1 MIELR
6 MLGRLSLT
14 GADGGEVRTLLGQP
28 RRFALL
34 AYLAAAT
41 PLGFH
46 RRDSLLA
53 LFWPELDQEHART
66 ALRQA
71 LRVLRTALGSG
82 VLVNRGDE
90 DVGLDFGQ
98 VWSDVAALERAVDA
112 GEWLEATDLY
122 RGPLL
127 EGFFISDGPEFE
139 SWLETERTR
148 LRETASRA
156 AQALIEQCESRG
168 NLTTA
173 AHWARRAVELAPND
187 EALVRRLISVLDHH
201 GDRASALQAYQ
212 AFAQRLAAE
221 YEAEPAAE
229 TQALVAAVRARERVT
244 PRVQL
249 AAVDLLPRV
258 RAGLRERYRI
268 ERELARGRTAT
279 VFLAHDS
286 RHDRPVALKVL
297 HPEIAA
303 AVGPERFLR
312 EIQLAARLEHPHIVG
327 LHDSG
332 EADGLLYFV
341 MPYVVGESLRDRL
354 DREPQLP
361 ITDALRIAGDVAAAL
376 GYAHG
381 LGVVHRDIKPENI
394 LLADGRALVADFGI
408 ARAISAAGSD
418 RLTETGIA
426 LGTPAYMSP
435 EQATEDGE
443 VDGRSD
449 VYALGCVVYEMLA
462 GTPPFTGPNA
472 QAILAR
478 HAIDPVAPIRTVRD
492 TVAEGI
498 EGAVLKALAKVP
510 ADRFPS
516 ADAFAHALA
525 APSIERR
532 ARVHLP
538 RTRKA
543 RLALGVGLSAVTVV
557 ALLVGLDVGGR
568 QGHARVTTGRTW
580 LRSVAVLPLD
590 NLSGDTTQDGFS
602 DGMTTALIT
611 DLGRIRT
618 VRVISKRSVMP
629 FKTTALPA
637 RAIGESL
644 HVDALLEGGVER
656 VGDRFRVDLELLDAA
671 SGSQLWAD
679 RFEDATQ
686 NRFAVQDAA
695 ARGVLSALKLPVTAT
710 EARTLRTPPTSNLE
724 AYDLFLRGKIRVR
737 HETRADDSIAI
748 ALLQGAVALD
758 PSFAVAHA
766 WLARAYTLRVAQF
779 APRDSAA
786 LEGAFLATEKA
797 LQLDPDLAE
806 AHFARANL
814 LWGATKQFAHE
825 RAIQEDRR
833 AVELSPNLDA
843 AHHHL
848 GLVYMHIGLLDKA
861 VEELRKTL
869 AIDPGDWMAQERIG
883 QAELWQGRYE
893 EGYRIVQKVPPEYNP
908 PLWHADATWALIQLG
923 RTQDASALIEH
934 YLQDHPEDRGGLM
947 TGLRAVVFA
956 KQGDAR
962 RAEADIQSAIQ
973 KGKGFVH
980 FHHTAYSIASAY
992 ALLRKPRAAVEWLR
1006 RTAENGLPCY
1016 PLFASDRNLDNIRND
1031 PGFVSFQREQKAQWE
1046 RYRAAL

>member
-14 GADGGEVRTLLGQP
+14 GADGREVRMLLGQP

-41 PLGFH
+41 PPGFH

-90 DVGLDFGQ
+90 DVGLDFEQ
-98 VWSDVAALERAVDA
+98 VWSDVAAFVHAIDA
-112 GEWLEATDLY
+112 GAWLEATDLY

-127 EGFFISDGPEFE
+127 EGFFISDAPDFE
-139 SWLETERTR
+139 RWLESERAR
-148 LRETASRA
+148 LREAAVRA
-156 AQALIEQCESRG
+156 ARALIEQCESRG

-221 YEAEPAAE
+221 YDAEPAAE
-229 TQALVAAVRARERVT
+229 TQALVAAVRARERVA

-258 RAGLRERYRI
+258 RAGLGERYRI

-279 VFLAHDS
+279 VFLAHDL

-312 EIQLAARLEHPHIVG
+312 EIQLAARLDHPHIVA

-341 MPYVVGESLRDRL
+341 MPFVVGESLRDRL

-361 ITDALRIAGDVAAAL
+361 IADALGIAGDVADAL
-376 GYAHG
+376 GYAHR

-408 ARAISAAGSD
+408 ARAISSAGSD

-435 EQATEDGE
+435 EQANEGGP

-449 VYALGCVVYEMLA
+449 LYALGCVVYEMLA
-462 GTPPFTGPNA
+462 GAPPFNGPTA

-478 HAIDPVAPIRTVRD
+478 HAVDPVAPIRTVRD
-492 TVAEGI
+492 TVSPGVER
-498 EGAVLKALAKVP
+498 AVLKALAKVP
-510 ADRFPS
+510 ADRH
-516 ADAFAHALA
+516 AGAAEFAQALA
-525 APSIERR
+525 ASSLEPKPAVRG
-532 ARVHLP
+532 ARSRSVMVALAAGLP
-538 RTRKA
+538 A
-543 RLALGVGLSAVTVV
+543 VV
-557 ALLVGLDVGGR
+557 ALLIGFNVGGWR
-568 QGHARVTTGRTW
+568 QHLWAKSGGTW

-590 NLSGDTTQDGFS
+590 NLSGDTTQDAFA

-618 VRVISKRSVMP
+618 LRVISKRSVMS
-629 FKTTALPA
+629 FKATPLPA

-644 HVDALLEGGVER
+644 HVDALLEGGVQR
-656 VGDRFRVDLELLDAA
+656 LGNRFRVDLELLDAA

-695 ARGVLSALKLPVTAT
+695 ARGVLSALKLPVTAA
-710 EARTLRTPPTSNLE
+710 EARTLRTPRTGNLE
-724 AYDLFLRGKIRVR
+724 AYDFFLRGKIRVR

-748 ALLQGAVALD
+748 ALLQRAVALD
-758 PSFAVAHA
+758 PSFADAHA

-779 APRDSAA
+779 EPRDSAA

-797 LQLDPDLAE
+797 LQLNPDLPE

-814 LWGATKQFAHE
+814 IWGATKQFAHE

-848 GLVYMHIGLLDKA
+848 ALVYMHIGLLDKA
-861 VEELRKTL
+861 VEELRTTL

-883 QAELWQGRYE
+883 QAELWRGRYE
-893 EGYRIVQKVPPEYNP
+893 EGFSILKTVPPEYNP
-908 PLWHADATWALIQLG
+908 AFWTSDATWSLIQLG
-923 RTQDASALIEH
+923 RTGDASTLIER
-934 YLQDHPEDRGGLM
+934 YLHDHPEDRGGLM
-947 TGLRAVVFA
+947 TGLRAVLFA

-962 RAEADIQSAIQ
+962 GAEADIQSAIE

-992 ALLRKPRAAVEWLR
+992 ALLRQPHASVDWLR
-1006 RTAENGLPCY
+1006 RAAAEGLPCY
-1016 PLFASDRNLDNIRND
+1016 PLFVSDHNFDNIRND
-1031 PGFVSFQREQKAQWE
+1031 PGFVAFLREQKAQWE
-1046 RYRAAL
+1046 RWRATL

>member
-41 PLGFH
+41 PPGFH

-53 LFWPELDQEHART
+53 LFWPELDQDHART

-71 LRVLRTALGSG
+71 LRVLRSALGSG
-82 VLVNRGDE
+82 VVVGRGDE
-90 DVGLDFGQ
+90 DLGLDFGQ
-98 VWSDVAALERAVDA
+98 VWSDVGAFERAIAA
-112 GEWLEATDLY
+112 GEPLEAMDLY

-127 EGFFISDGPEFE
+127 EGFFISDAPDFE
-139 SWLETERTR
+139 RWLETARAR
-148 LRETASRA
+148 LQDAASRA
-156 AQALIEQCESRG
+156 ARALVEQCESRG

-173 AHWARRAVELAPND
+173 AHWARRAVALTPHD
-187 EALVRRLISVLDHH
+187 EALLRRLIALLDRH
-201 GDRASALQAYQ
+201 GDRAGALEAYE
-212 AFAQRLAAE
+212 AFTLKLAEE
-221 YEAEPAAE
+221 YAAEPAAE
-229 TQALVAAVRARERVT
+229 TQALVAAVRARER
-244 PRVQL
+244 
-249 AAVDLLPRV
+249 AAPVRLPAMDLLARL
-258 RAGLRERYRI
+258 RTGLAGRYRI

-279 VFLAHDS
+279 VFLAHDL
-286 RHDRPVALKVL
+286 RHDRAAAIKVL
-297 HPEIAA
+297 HPELAA
-303 AVGPERFLR
+303 AVGPVRFLR
-312 EIQLAARLEHPHIVG
+312 EIQFAARLDHAHIVA

-332 EADGLLYFV
+332 EVDGLLYFV

-361 ITDALRIAGDVAAAL
+361 IAEALR
-376 GYAHG
+376 
-381 LGVVHRDIKPENI
+381 
-394 LLADGRALVADFGI
+394 RALVADFGI
-408 ARAISAAGSD
+408 ARAITAAGD
-418 RLTETGIA
+418 ERITETGIA
-426 LGTPAYMSP
+426 LGTPTYMSP

-492 TVAEGI
+492 TVAEGL

-516 ADAFAHALA
+516 AAAFAHALA

-532 ARVHLP
+532 ARVRLP

-543 RLALGVGLSAVTVV
+543 RLAVGVGLSAVAVV

-568 QGHARVTTGRTW
+568 QGHARVTTGGTW

-590 NLSGDTTQDGFS
+590 NLSGDTTQDGFA

-656 VGDRFRVDLELLDAA
+656 LGERFRVDLELLDAA

-848 GLVYMHIGLLDKA
+848 GLVYTHIGLLDKA
-861 VEELRKTL
+861 LEELRKTL

-962 RAEADIQSAIQ
+962 RAETDIQSAVE

-992 ALLRKPRAAVEWLR
+992 ALLRQSHASVDWLR
-1006 RTAENGLPCY
+1006 RAAAEGLPCY
-1016 PLFASDRNLDNIRND
+1016 PLFVSDHNLDNIRND
-1031 PGFVSFQREQKAQWE
+1031 AGFVSFLREQKAQWE
-1046 RYRAAL
+1046 RRRATL

>member
-14 GADGGEVRTLLGQP
+14 AADGREVRTLLGQP

-41 PLGFH
+41 PPGLH
-46 RRDSLLA
+46 RRDSLVA

-71 LRVLRTALGSG
+71 LRVLRAALGPGAVVS
-82 VLVNRGDE
+82 RGDE
-90 DVGLDFGQ
+90 EVGLDVDR
-98 VWSDVAALERAVDA
+98 VWCDVAAFDRAVDGGA
-112 GEWLEATDLY
+112 SREALDLY

-139 SWLETERTR
+139 RWLERERAR
-148 LRETASRA
+148 LREAAARA
-156 AQALIEQCESRG
+156 AQGLIEQCESRG

-173 AHWARRAVELAPND
+173 THWARRAVELAPND

-229 TQALVAAVRARERVT
+229 TQALVAAVRARAQGT
-244 PRVQL
+244 PPVPL
-249 AAVDLLPRV
+249 PAVDLLARLQ
-258 RAGLRERYRI
+258 AGLAGRYRI

-279 VFLAHDS
+279 VFLAHDMK
-286 RHDRPVALKVL
+286 HDRQVALKVL
-297 HPEIAA
+297 HTELAA
-303 AVGPERFLR
+303 AVGPERFVR
-312 EIQLAARLEHPHIVG
+312 EIQFAARLDHPHIVA

-332 EADGLLYFV
+332 EAHGLLYFV
-341 MPYVVGESLRDRL
+341 MPYVAGESLRDRL
-354 DREPQLP
+354 DREAQLP
-361 ITDALRIAGDVAAAL
+361 IAEALSIAGDVADAL
-376 GYAHG
+376 GYAHS

-394 LLADGRALVADFGI
+394 LLADGRALVTDFGI
-408 ARAISAAGSD
+408 ARAINAAGSD

-435 EQATEDGE
+435 EQGTEEGG

-449 VYALGCVVYEMLA
+449 LYALGCVVYEMLTGA
-462 GTPPFTGPNA
+462 PPFTGPTA

-478 HAIDPVAPIRTVRD
+478 HAVDPVAPIRTVRD
-492 TVAEGI
+492 TVSEGV
-498 EGAVLKALAKVP
+498 ERAVLKALAKVP
-510 ADRFPS
+510 ADRYPS
-516 ADAFAHALA
+516 AAAFAHALTV
-525 APSIERR
+525 PGLPV
-532 ARVHLP
+532 RVP

-543 RLALGVGLSAVTVV
+543 RLVIGASLSAVAAL
-557 ALLVGLDVGGR
+557 ALLVGFNLGGWR
-568 QGHARVTTGRTW
+568 GRASANGGATW
-580 LRSVAVLPLD
+580 LRSIAVLPLD
-590 NLSGDTTQDGFS
+590 NLSRDSMQDAFA

-611 DLGRIRT
+611 DLGRIRAL
-618 VRVISKRSVMP
+618 RVIAKRAVIP
-629 FKTTALPA
+629 FKGSALPA
-637 RAIGESL
+637 HLIAESL
-644 HVDALLEGGVER
+644 HADVLVEGGIER
-656 VGDRFRVDLELLDAA
+656 SGDRFRLDLQLIDAA

-686 NRFAVQDAA
+686 NRFSVQDTASRSVVAA
-695 ARGVLSALKLPVTAT
+695 LNVPLTAA
-710 EARTLRTPPTSNLE
+710 ESQTLRTPPTSNLE
-724 AYDLFLRGKIRVR
+724 AYDFFLRGKIRVR

-748 ALLQGAVALD
+748 ALLQRAVALD

-779 APRDSAA
+779 DPRDSAA

-797 LQLDPDLAE
+797 FQLNPDLAE

-814 LWGATKQFAHE
+814 IWGATKQFAHE

-848 GLVYMHIGLLDKA
+848 GLVYTHIGLLDKA
-861 VEELRKTL
+861 LEELRKTL
-869 AIDPGDWMAQERIG
+869 AIDPGDWMAQQRV
-883 QAELWQGRYE
+883 AETQLLQGRYE
-893 EGYRIVQKVPPEYNP
+893 EGYRILQTVPPEYNP
-908 PLWHADATWALIQLG
+908 PFWNFDATWALIELG
-923 RTQDASALIEH
+923 RNDDASALIAR
-934 YLQDHPEDRGGLM
+934 YLHDHPEDRGGLM
-947 TGLRAVVFA
+947 TSLRAIVSA
-956 KQGDAR
+956 KRGDAR
-962 RAEADIQSAIQ
+962 RAETDIQSAIQ

-980 FHHTAYSIASAY
+980 FHHTEYDIAAAY
-992 ALLRKPRAAVEWLR
+992 ALLRQPRASVEWLR
-1006 RTAENGLPCY
+1006 RAAAEGWPCY
-1016 PLFASDRNLDNIRND
+1016 PLFASDRNLDNIRSD
-1031 PGFVSFQREQKAQWE
+1031 PAFVAFLREQETQWE
-1046 RYRAAL
+1046 RWRATL

>member
-14 GADGGEVRTLLGQP
+14 AADGREVRTLLGQP

-41 PLGFH
+41 PPGFH

-90 DVGLDFGQ
+90 DVGLDFGL
-98 VWSDVAALERAVDA
+98 VWSDVAAFERASDA

-139 SWLETERTR
+139 RWLESERAR
-148 LRETASRA
+148 LREEAARA
-156 AQALIEQCESRG
+156 ARALIEQCESRG

-187 EALVRRLISVLDHH
+187 EALVRRLISVLDQH

-212 AFAQRLAAE
+212 AFARRLAAE
-221 YEAEPAAE
+221 YDAEPAAE
-229 TQALVAAVRARERVT
+229 TQALVAAVRARERVA

-249 AAVDLLPRV
+249 AAADLLPRV
-258 RAGLRERYRI
+258 RAGLGERYWI

-297 HPEIAA
+297 HPEIAT

-312 EIQLAARLEHPHIVG
+312 EIQLAARLDHPHIVA

-354 DREPQLP
+354 DREPQLS
-361 ITDALRIAGDVAAAL
+361 ITDALRIAGDVADAL

-435 EQATEDGE
+435 EQATEDGH

-449 VYALGCVVYEMLA
+449 LYALGCVVYEMLA
-462 GTPPFTGPNA
+462 GTPPFTGPTA

-478 HAIDPVAPIRTVRD
+478 HAVDPVAPIRTVRA
-492 TVAEGI
+492 TVSPGVER
-498 EGAVLKALAKVP
+498 AVLKALAKVP
-510 ADRFPS
+510 ADRH
-516 ADAFAHALA
+516 AGAAEFAQALA
-525 APSIERR
+525 ASSLEPKPWVSE
-532 ARVHLP
+532 ARSRSVVVALAAGLP
-538 RTRKA
+538 A
-543 RLALGVGLSAVTVV
+543 VV
-557 ALLVGLDVGGR
+557 ALLIGFNVGGWR
-568 QGHARVTTGRTW
+568 QHLWAKSGGTW

-590 NLSGDTTQDGFS
+590 NLSGDTTQDAFA

-618 VRVISKRSVMP
+618 LRVISKRSVMP

-644 HVDALLEGGVER
+644 HVDALLEGGVQR
-656 VGDRFRVDLELLDAA
+656 SGDRFRVDLELLDAA
-671 SGSQLWAD
+671 SGGQLWAD
-679 RFEDATQ
+679 RFEDLTQ
-686 NRFAVQDAA
+686 NRFAMQDAA
-695 ARGVLSALKLPVTAT
+695 ARGVLSALKLPVTAA

-724 AYDLFLRGKIRVR
+724 AYDFFLRGKIRVR
-737 HETRADDSIAI
+737 HETRPDDSIAI
-748 ALLQGAVALD
+748 ALLRRAVALD
-758 PSFAVAHA
+758 PSFGVAQA

-779 APRDSAA
+779 EPRDSAA
-786 LEGAFLATEKA
+786 LEGAFVATEKA
-797 LQLDPDLAE
+797 LQLDPSLAE

-848 GLVYMHIGLLDKA
+848 GLVYLHIGLLDKA
-861 VEELRKTL
+861 LEELRKTL

-883 QAELWQGRYE
+883 QTQLWQGRYE
-893 EGYRIVQKVPPEYNP
+893 EAYRILQTVPPEYNP
-908 PLWHADATWALIQLG
+908 PFWTSDATWALIQLG
-923 RTQDASALIEH
+923 RNDEAATLIER
-934 YLQDHPEDRGGLM
+934 YLHDHPEDRGGLM
-947 TGLRAVVFA
+947 TGLRAIVFA

-962 RAEADIQSAIQ
+962 RAEADIRSAIQ
-973 KGKGFVH
+973 KGRGFVH
-980 FHHTAYSIASAY
+980 FHHTEYSIASAF
-992 ALLRKPRAAVEWLR
+992 ALLRQPRAAVAWLR

-1016 PLFASDRNLDNIRND
+1016 PLFASDRNLDNIRSD
-1031 PGFVSFQREQKAQWE
+1031 PAFAAFLREQKDQWE
-1046 RYRAAL
+1046 RWRATL